1 MLLDYPYLISMLQMA
16 GFPFYEV
23 ESYSII
29 YTHIYVYIHTF
40 FLSFFTMPGGLLDLS
55 FLTGTEP
62 RAWWWKPRILTTGQP
77 GNSLY
82 HIFFFHSS
90 INGHLGGLYV
100 NNASKNMGCVYVF
113 KIVVWFLLEI
123 YSEVELLD
131 YMAALFFIFWG
142 CYTVFHNVWPIY
154 ISTNGTKWFP
164 FSNPF

>member
-1 MLLDYPYLISMLQMA
+1 MKLSHIPLYIHIYMC
-16 GFPFYEV
+16 
-23 ESYSII
+23 I
-29 YTHIYVYIHTF
+29 YTLF
-40 FLSFFTMPGGLLDLS
+40 FSLFSPCQVACWIS
-55 FLTGTEP
+55 VSWPGTEP
-62 RAWWWKPRILTTGQP
+62 RAWWWKPRILTTWLP

-82 HIFFFHSS
+82 HIFFFHSF
-90 INGHLGGLYV
+90 INGHLGGFHV
-100 NNASKNMGCVYVF
+100 NNASMNMGCVYVF
-113 KIVVWFLLEI
+113 KIVVWFFLDI